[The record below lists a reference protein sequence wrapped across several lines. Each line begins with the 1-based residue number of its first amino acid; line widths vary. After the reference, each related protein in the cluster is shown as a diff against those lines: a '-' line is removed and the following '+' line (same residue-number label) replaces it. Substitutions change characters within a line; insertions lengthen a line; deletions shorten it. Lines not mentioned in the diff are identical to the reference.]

1 MTDISAM
8 NNALASTGSATT
20 NAGKKSNNSS
30 WFEAMAEAW
39 GQALDQ
45 QAARIETLGTSVAE
59 AGDDTPSQI
68 TQLTAESLR
77 MGFLSNSSH
86 TSLTA
91 VSGGLEAVAR
101 KQ

>member
-1 MTDISAM
+1 
-8 NNALASTGSATT
+8 
-20 NAGKKSNNSS
+20 
-30 WFEAMAEAW
+30 MAEAW

-45 QAARIETLGTSVAE
+45 QAAKIETLSTTVAE

-86 TSLTA
+86 TSLTSVA
-91 VSGGLEAVAR
+91 SALETMAR

>member
-1 MTDISAM
+1 MNDISSM
-8 NNALASTGSATT
+8 NSALASTGGATT
-20 NAGKKSNNSS
+20 NPGKKSDSSS

-45 QAARIETLGTSVAE
+45 QAARIETLGTEVAS
-59 AGDDTPSQI
+59 AGDDTPSTI

-77 MGFLSNSSH
+77 MGFLANSSH
-86 TSLTA
+86 TSLTSI
-91 VSGGLEAVAR
+91 SGGLEAVAR